1 MLGGDWLVA
10 PGDFVVVVVVVVVV
24 VDIVGD
30 DCGTVDVKG
39 TLGLVYGE
47 LLVMVVGAVA
57 VRFVTFDDVD
67 VGCDEMACV
76 DGDGVVEG
84 SLIVGGGGDAGV
96 VVRTEGVVGMVGVV
110 GIDWVVGSGT
120 SVDTR
125 IM

>member
-84 SLIVGGGGDAGV
+84 SLIVVGGAGV
-96 VVRTEGVVGMVGVV
+96 VVGTGGVAGIGIVV
-110 GIDWVVGSGT
+110 GIEVVGSGI
-120 SVDTR
+120 SVN
-125 IM
+125 